1 MTFFSDMLRF
11 KQFDMIYN
19 KATKY
24 SMLDYICK
32 WAIKVTGT
40 FNKQNQ

>member
-1 MTFFSDMLRF
+1 
-11 KQFDMIYN
+11 MICN

-24 SMLDYICK
+24 SMLDHICK

-40 FNKQNQ
+40 LNKQNQ